1 MATVKNENIKEC
13 ICDNCNSDIIYNS
26 EFDVISYKK
35 KYKDYAG
42 LDVLPDNLYKK
53 YKKQILEKWNIICD
67 LSQCNKK
74 ITKND
79 VALVC
84 DEWYNI
90 YIIECPKC
98 HNLIHHKEVIKR
110 KYFIKI
116 FAIDDNGESLFIEI
130 PYENNIS

>member
-26 EFDVISYKK
+26 EFDVTSYKEI
-35 KYKDYAG
+35 YKDHAAVG
-42 LDVLPDNLYKK
+42 KLSDSLYKK
-53 YKKQILEKWNIICD
+53 YKKQIIEKWNIICN

-79 VALVC
+79 VALIS

-90 YIIECPKC
+90 SIIECPKC
-98 HNLIHHKEVIKR
+98 HHKIHRKELIKR

-130 PYENNIS
+130 PNESNIY